1 MHCAWALW
9 KTSNILGDFEHQR
22 VLVSVEPCF
31 KHETTNIMTE
41 LDELCINIKYDP
53 MNRNGTIIEKYELC
67 EKLA

>member
-1 MHCAWALW
+1 M
-9 KTSNILGDFEHQR
+9 
-22 VLVSVEPCF
+22 LVSVEPCF
-31 KHETTNIMTE
+31 RHETTNIVTE